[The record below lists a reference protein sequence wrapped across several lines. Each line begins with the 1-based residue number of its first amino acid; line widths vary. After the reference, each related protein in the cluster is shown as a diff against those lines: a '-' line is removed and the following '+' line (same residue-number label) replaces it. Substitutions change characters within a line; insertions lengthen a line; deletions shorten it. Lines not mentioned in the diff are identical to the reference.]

1 MSYQKIDLVYGV
13 TMSNS
18 EYKNV
23 VEPLIKKAL
32 KEISDDDDDDY
43 DDYGYNDLGIVV
55 YEGYYNDTYKVGV
68 SIQDDEVRT
77 MQDFVFDFNI
87 PNTKR
92 LGIILKEK
100 SELFNK
106 IGLKPKDF
114 TIGVCTYNY

>member
-18 EYKNV
+18 EYKDV

-43 DDYGYNDLGIVV
+43 NYNDLGIVV

-68 SIQDDEVRT
+68 SIEDDEVRT

-92 LGIILKEK
+92 LEIIVKEK